1 MGQYRKPKPVKL
13 IIGILA
19 RSEEHIKNAIPHLI
33 TQYGPLDVS
42 LKAFPF
48 SWTNYYEEEIGENP
62 VRAFISFSKLIER
75 ESIVD
80 IKRFTNNLELS
91 LFNDSTRHVN
101 LDPGYMTLGQY
112 FLPTTKD
119 QRHRAYIRD
128 GIFIEP
134 TLYFQNGEWHHFD
147 WTYYDYRSKEYLDY
161 FQEVRKSL
169 RINLKEN

>member
-1 MGQYRKPKPVKL
+1 MGEYRTPQPVKL

-19 RSEEHIKNAIPHLI
+19 RSEAHIKEALPQLT
-33 TQYGPLDVS
+33 TQYGALDVS
-42 LKAFPF
+42 LEAFPF
-48 SWTNYYEEEIGENP
+48 SWTNYYEEEIGDSP
-62 VRAFISFSKLIER
+62 VRAFISFSKLINR

-80 IKRFTNNLELS
+80 IKRFTNELELS
-91 LFNDSTRHVN
+91 LFNHSIRHVN

-119 QRHRAYIRD
+119 QRHRVYIRD

-147 WTYYDYRSKEYLDY
+147 WTYFDYRSEAYLNY
-161 FQEVRKSL
+161 FLEVRKSL
-169 RINLKEN
+169 RNDLKAI